1 MRSKIIKKIL
11 AYLLITLGIIFL
23 LLMIIIASSQTVW
36 FKDKLKTLAL
46 NKINKSL
53 NAVVQVDAI
62 RGNLFKEIA
71 LDGIRISTNTDT
83 LLYTA
88 QLQISYKLF
97 DLTKNRLQI
106 ENIHFDSLYINL
118 EKENNKLNWQN
129 IAKTNTT
136 LTPESGNNSLPFQV
150 SAPNIEIARG
160 YFQFINLLPQDC
172 LTIKNFEL
180 LAGIAVSK
188 KNINATISSLT
199 FNIPAFKTSLDQ
211 FSCNVAMMD
220 SLIHVNDLHAKT
232 DSSIVNADL
241 LYDLENN
248 QLLKLSMPNL
258 TLSLNKASQWFPV
271 LSPNG
276 NLLANIYVDS
286 QDNEMQI
293 RSDIT
298 RNSQSITLSGKLSP
312 YTSPLSY
319 TLETQLKQINLTSWT
334 DSLNLPKTNI
344 NGNIQVQGKDI
355 SINNS
360 ELLLLAQ
367 FNNSGFNT
375 YQIKNLLI
383 KGSKKQKNID
393 VNVQGTSNIAD
404 LNVSNETTL
413 GDTIRYTLKGLVEN
427 LQLDRFLPEISS
439 DISLSLTNAGT
450 WSQNGFTNQFAIQ
463 SDSITIR
470 DIPFHSI
477 SLNGEQIDQSV
488 QIDSLTAI
496 SPLGQFNMAGALD
509 RSQNMIFNYSLYPQ
523 DLYALTGLHSSSQG
537 QITGIITGQPDSLNI
552 ENQINLQNIKLDSN
566 SVAALSGNADV
577 NIKNANLFVNGYL
590 NAGKSQLS
598 GIAIDSTNVQFL
610 FKDKS
615 LAHDLYI
622 QLNDSTT
629 LNLLGTMEFNDSL
642 TASIDSLAIL
652 QANQIWQLTGQ
663 ASTSYSSSAFN
674 ISDFELSSNNQSIAI
689 DGSMGKSGNHLLS
702 LNISGLD
709 LDKILNPYLP
719 QKQYKGFLYSKLDLT
734 GNSTKPV
741 LDGSISIESPVFNNT
756 PLERLN
762 GTIQYKEGLLS
773 INSSLINNSEQLLS
787 VSGAIHTDP
796 VNDNK
801 ATQLA
806 NKDLKVEIATDK
818 MNMNMI
824 NALVSPAANI
834 QGDMSFNLKYQQ
846 VAGNTFLDGYLKLL
860 QTQIDIPEYAIK
872 IPNLNSDIQIDSNYV
887 QIHSFQS
894 KKDNGIFRLNGD
906 FNLAPDFKP
915 QDLNIHITP
924 LNYPLAKSS
933 KLGLTFSGQ
942 LLLQGS
948 YAEPELNGNINI
960 LQSRIYLPLLQKNNK
975 NGNTSPALLE
985 TVSQKDTL
993 TVKSNTTLESN
1004 LKSTVSIRFDK
1015 NFWISNNDLNI
1026 ELGGNLDLVSNG
1038 KQMTLFGTI
1047 KTLRGTIN
1055 LYSKRFQIENGE
1067 INFTGKKKINPE
1079 IDISALHTFRDIYS
1093 EKRKLY
1099 VNITGNAESPQI
1111 AFLMDDESIEE
1122 ADAISYLLFGRS
1134 TNELSYGEKKQ
1145 LQENDGL
1152 LSTASLENWV
1162 ARRLT
1167 APISR
1172 SLQEKLNLDV
1182 IEFQG
1187 SDNWRQ
1193 NSIVLGKYIT
1203 NDLYLSYIQGFNLGQ
1218 THELVSEQVS
1228 LEYEMNRH
1236 FFIQATKG
1244 DDKTTGI
1251 DFIWKYEK

>member
-11 AYLLITLGIIFL
+11 LSLLITLGIIFIL
-23 LLMIIIASSQTVW
+23 LIIVIASSQTVW
-36 FKDKLKTLAL
+36 FKDKLKTLVLNRL
-46 NKINKSL
+46 NKNL
-53 NAVVQVDAI
+53 NALVQVDAI
-62 RGNLFKEIA
+62 KGNLFKELS
-71 LDGIRISTNTDT
+71 LDGIRISTHTDT
-83 LLYTA
+83 LLYTD
-88 QLQISYKLF
+88 QLQISYNLF
-97 DLTKNRLQI
+97 ELAKNRLQI
-106 ENIHFDSLYINL
+106 ETIHLDSLFINL
-118 EKENNKLNWQN
+118 EKENNKLNWQKL
-129 IAKTNTT
+129 AKSDTT
-136 LTPESGNNSLPFQV
+136 QTPESGNNSLPFQIT
-150 SAPNIEIARG
+150 APDIKIARG
-160 YFQFINLLPQDC
+160 CFQIIQLLPQD
-172 LTIKNFEL
+172 TVAVNNFQL
-180 LAGIAVSK
+180 LAGLVVSK
-188 KNINATISSLT
+188 KNIDVTINALT
-199 FNIPAFKTSLDQ
+199 FNIPAYKTSLNQ
-211 FSCNVAMMD
+211 FSCTIAMMD
-220 SLIHVNDLHAKT
+220 SLMHINDLHAKT

-248 QLLKLSMPNL
+248 QLLNLSMPNL
-258 TLSLNKASQWFPV
+258 TLSLNKAAQWLPV

-276 NLLANIYVDS
+276 NLLANIYIET

-293 RSDIT
+293 RSDFS
-298 RNSQSITLSGKLSP
+298 RNSQSFALSGQVSP
-312 YTSPLSY
+312 YTSPFSY
-319 TLETQLKQINLTSWT
+319 TLETKLKRINLTRWT

-360 ELLLLAQ
+360 ELELLAQ
-367 FNNSGFNT
+367 FNNSDFNT

-383 KGSKKQKNID
+383 EGSKKQKDIIL
-393 VNVQGTSNIAD
+393 NVQGTSNIAD
-404 LNVSNETTL
+404 LHLSNETTL

-439 DISLSLTNAGT
+439 DISLSLTNAGS
-450 WSQNGFTNQFAIQ
+450 WSQNSFTNQFSIQ

-477 SLNGEQIDQSV
+477 TLNGEQRDQSV
-488 QIDSLTAI
+488 QIDSLTAT
-496 SPLGQFNMAGALD
+496 SPLGQFNLAGALD
-509 RSQNMIFNYSLYPQ
+509 HNRNMGFKYSLYPQ
-523 DLYALTGLHSSSQG
+523 DLYALTGMHSSSQG
-537 QITGIITGQPDSLNI
+537 QITGNITGQPDSLNI
-552 ENQINLQNIKLDSN
+552 KNKINLQNIKLDSITV
-566 SVAALSGNADV
+566 SVLTGNADV
-577 NIKNANLFVNGYL
+577 YINNSDLSVNGQL
-590 NAGKSQLS
+590 NAGKARIS
-598 GIAIDSTNVQFL
+598 GITVDSTNVQL
-610 FKDKS
+610 VFKDKS

-629 LNLLGTMEFNDSL
+629 LDLMGTINLMDTL

-652 QANQIWQLTGQ
+652 QANQIWQLTNK
-663 ASTSYSSSAFN
+663 ASSSFSSSAFS
-674 ISDFELSSNNQSIAI
+674 ISDFELFSRNQSIAI

-709 LDKILNPYLP
+709 LDKVLNPYFP
-719 QKQYKGFLYSKLDLT
+719 QKQYKGLLYSKLDLT
-734 GNSTKPV
+734 GNTTTPV
-741 LDGSISIESPVFNNT
+741 LDGNISIESPVFYNT
-756 PLERLN
+756 PLERLS
-762 GTIQYKEGLLS
+762 GTIQYKDGLLS
-773 INSSLINNSEQLLS
+773 TQSSLTNNSEQLLT
-787 VSGAIHTDP
+787 VSGTIQTGAVTD
-796 VNDNK
+796 ND
-801 ATQLA
+801 TIPLI
-806 NKDLKVEIATDK
+806 NKDLKVEISTDK
-818 MNMNMI
+818 MNMAMI
-824 NALVSPAANI
+824 NALVSPTANI
-834 QGDMSFNLKYQQ
+834 QGDMSFNLKYQKI
-846 VAGNTFLDGYLKLL
+846 AGNAYLDGYLKLL

-872 IPNLNSDIQIDSNYV
+872 VPNLNSDIQIDSNFV

-894 KKDNGIFRLNGD
+894 KKDNGIFRLNGN
-906 FNLAPDFKP
+906 FNLTPDFKP
-915 QDLNIHITP
+915 KDLSIHITP
-924 LNYPLAKSS
+924 LNYPLAKSN
-933 KLGLTFSGQ
+933 KLGLTFSGE
-942 LLLQGS
+942 LDLQGNYS
-948 YAEPELNGNINI
+948 TPELNGNINI
-960 LQSRIYLPLLQKNNK
+960 LQSRIYLPLLQKNKK
-975 NGNTSPALLE
+975 NGTTSPALLE
-985 TVSQKDTL
+985 TVSQDTL
-993 TVKSNTTLESN
+993 AVKTKTTLESN
-1004 LKSTVSIRFDK
+1004 IKSRVSIRFDK

-1038 KQMTLFGTI
+1038 NQITLFGTI
-1047 KTLRGTIN
+1047 ETLRGTIN
-1055 LYSKRFQIENGE
+1055 LYSKRFQIESGE

-1099 VNITGNAESPQI
+1099 INITGNAESPQI

-1145 LQENDGL
+1145 LQENNGL

-1187 SDNWRQ
+1187 SDNWRK